1 MDVTRS
7 GQRLLLLILVTMD
20 WGWTSAVA
28 ADDVRLVKTR
38 TPRVHSA
45 QPVEFRP
52 WWDGPVMGTL
62 RTSPAALSVDINWL
76 IVQALQHSARVRAIS
91 DRGLI
96 AETAIL
102 QAEAEFDTAAFVESK
117 FVRTSVPTGSTLD
130 AGAGV
135 ARLREGDWSHNA
147 GLRRKNQHGGR
158 FEVAQ
163 RIGTQ
168 ISNSTFFFPEDQGNA
183 RLTLSYNQPLL
194 NSAGRAYNTSLIVL
208 AELDTR
214 IAADAM
220 STELQD
226 HLLSVTEAY
235 WELRTQRVTYLQKE
249 QHLRRAQ
256 VILERLE
263 KRKDLDSLAS
273 QIARARAAVAMRRA
287 ETIRAAAEIRNT
299 ESRVRSL
306 VNSPDLAGQGE
317 QELIPTQ
324 PPLNDYIPVDMQDAL
339 TSALDHR
346 PEIDAAAQEIEAARV
361 RLNLSENQLLPVL
374 DVVLETYVSGL
385 RGDFDIG
392 QSFADQFSRG
402 EPSYT
407 AGLVFEVPLHRRA
420 AKAQHQRR
428 QIELR
433 QLGNQFQATVETLRA
448 EVEVSV
454 REVDT
459 AYRELQGKFHSM
471 VAAES
476 DAGYL
481 QRRWELLP
489 GDDRSASFLL
499 EDLLDAQDRL
509 SAEESGFAKSQV
521 DYALSLTRLNRATG
535 TLLQREQ
542 IELLHGTA
550 DCLPAAFFGKV
561 NAQDFGHTVNHE

>member
-1 MDVTRS
+1 MDVTRN
-7 GQRLLLLILVTMD
+7 GQRLLLLILVMVA

-28 ADDVRLVKTR
+28 AGEVRLGR
-38 TPRVHSA
+38 EATPPVHSA

-52 WWDGPVMGTL
+52 WWDGPVVNPL
-62 RTSPAALSVDINWL
+62 RNSPAVLSVDINWL
-76 IVQALQHSARVRAIS
+76 IVQALEHSARVQAIS

-102 QAEAEFDTAAFVESK
+102 QAEAEFDTTAFVESK

-135 ARLREGDWSHNA
+135 PRLREGNWFHNA

-168 ISNSTFFFPEDQGNA
+168 FSNSTFFFPEDQGNA

-194 NSAGRAYNTSLIVL
+194 NSAGRAYNNSLIVL

-235 WELRTQRVTYLQKE
+235 WELRTQRVIYLQKE
-249 QHLRRAQ
+249 LHLRRAQ

-299 ESRVRSL
+299 ESRIRSL
-306 VNSPDLAGQGE
+306 VNSPDLSGQGE

-339 TSALDHR
+339 TTALDHR
-346 PEIDAAAQEIEAARV
+346 PEIDAAAQKIEAARV
-361 RLNLSENQLLPVL
+361 RLNLANNQLLPVL

-385 RGDFDIG
+385 QGDFDVG
-392 QSFADQFSRG
+392 QSLADQFSRG

-407 AGLVFEVPLHRRA
+407 AGLVFEVPLYRRA

-459 AYRELQGKFHSM
+459 AYRELQSKFHSM

-509 SAEESGFAKSQV
+509 SVEESGFAKSQV
-521 DYALSLTRLNRATG
+521 EYALSLTRLNRATG

-542 IELLHGTA
+542 IELLHGNA
-550 DCLPAAFFGKV
+550 DCLPAAFFGKAT
-561 NAQDFGHTVNHE
+561 AQDFGHTVNHE